1 MADQLAFIQTQLW
14 IVMGLFTVLVVG
26 NFICMRLRRSDQKM
40 RKDRPQ
46 FGTMW
51 DKNQLDE
58 LLSVADRHLREY
70 PNSQDALYFSAKALM
85 AKGRFSEARS
95 RVERFKRL
103 EPTMQDAWQPMLDAI
118 DSGLGS

>member
-1 MADQLAFIQTQLW
+1 MADQLTFIQTQLW
-14 IVMGLFTVLVVG
+14 IVMGLFAGLVVG
-26 NFICMRLRRSDQKM
+26 IFICMRLRRIDEKK
-40 RKDRPQ
+40 RTDRPQ

-51 DKNQLDE
+51 DKDQLDE

-85 AKGRFSEARS
+85 VKGRFSEARA

-103 EPTMQDAWQPMLDAI
+103 EPTMQEAWQPMLDAI
-118 DSGLGS
+118 DSGVGS

>member
-1 MADQLAFIQTQLW
+1 MADQLTFIQTQLW
-14 IVMGLFTVLVVG
+14 IVMGLFAALVVG
-26 NFICMRLRRSDQKM
+26 NFFCMRLRRSSEKERM
-40 RKDRPQ
+40 DRPQ

-51 DKNQLDE
+51 DKDQLDE
-58 LLSVADRHLREY
+58 LLSAADRHLREY

-85 AKGRFSEARS
+85 AKGRFSEARA

-118 DSGLGS
+118 DSGVDS